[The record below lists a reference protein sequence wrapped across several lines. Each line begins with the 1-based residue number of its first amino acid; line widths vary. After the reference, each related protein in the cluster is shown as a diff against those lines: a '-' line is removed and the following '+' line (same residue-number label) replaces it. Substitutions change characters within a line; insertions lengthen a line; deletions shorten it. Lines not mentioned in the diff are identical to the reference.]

1 MIYTKNSEDVKRE
14 IKIMLLNANMSQIQL
29 SEKLGRSPQALNNV
43 IRQQNISLNAL
54 TDIANAAG
62 YDVEINFVKRD

>member
-1 MIYTKNSEDVKRE
+1 MVYTKNPEDIKRE
-14 IKIMLLNANMSQIQL
+14 IKIMLLNANMTQIQL
-29 SEKLGRSPQALNNV
+29 SEKLGKSPQSVNNV
-43 IRQQNISLNAL
+43 IRQQNISLYTL

>member
-1 MIYTKNSEDVKRE
+1 MIYTKNPEDIKRE
-14 IKIMLLNANMSQIQL
+14 IKIMLLNANMTQIQL
-29 SEKLGRSPQALNNV
+29 SEKLGKSPKSVNNV
-43 IRQQNISLNAL
+43 IRQQNISLYTL

>member
-1 MIYTKNSEDVKRE
+1 MIYTKNPEDIKRE
-14 IKIMLLNANMSQIQL
+14 IKIMLLNANMTQIQL
-29 SEKLGRSPQALNNV
+29 SEKLGKSPQSVNNV
-43 IRQQNISLNAL
+43 IRQQNISLYTL

>member
-1 MIYTKNSEDVKRE
+1 
-14 IKIMLLNANMSQIQL
+14 MLLNANMTQIQL
-29 SEKLGRSPQALNNV
+29 SEKLGKSPQSVNNV
-43 IRQQNISLNAL
+43 IRQQNISLYTL

>member
-1 MIYTKNSEDVKRE
+1 MIYTKNPEDIKRE
-14 IKIMLLNANMSQIQL
+14 IKIMLLNANMTQIQL
-29 SEKLGRSPQALNNV
+29 SEKLGKSPQSVNYV
-43 IRQQNISLNAL
+43 IRQQNISLYTL

>member
-1 MIYTKNSEDVKRE
+1 MIYTKNSDDIKRE
-14 IKIMLLNANMSQIQL
+14 IKIMLLNGNITQAEL
-29 SEKLGRSPQALNNV
+29 SEKLGKSRQAVSNL

-62 YDVEINFVKRD
+62 FDVEINFLERD